1 MTNNYQT
8 CPVEITLKI
17 LGGKWKPII
26 LWHLN
31 RGTLRFNELS
41 RLIEGITQ
49 KMLTQQL
56 RELEA
61 DGLIRRKVYP
71 EVPPKVEYSMTE
83 HGKSLK
89 PVLQAMGDWGFKHKN
104 RNGKSYKPDQKLTQS
119 PSST

>member
-31 RGTLRFNELS
+31 NETLRFNQLS
-41 RLIEGITQ
+41 RLIDGITQ

-61 DGLIRRKVYP
+61 DGLIKRKVYP
-71 EVPPKVEYSMTE
+71 EVPPKVEYSMSE

-89 PVLQAMGDWGFKHKN
+89 PVLKAMGDWGFKHKN
-104 RNGKSYKPDQKLTQS
+104 RNGHVQIIQPQKDGLRIS
-119 PSST
+119 